1 MPQDLSPFH
10 DKNPFEVLG
19 LQGTEDLPA
28 IRKAFLTIAA
38 KSHPDR
44 LRTKSEAEKAQALE
58 TFLSAK
64 KAFEVLSHPD
74 KRREWSEKLARTR
87 AAPGRP
93 QTPAAPVVPPRETP
107 SAPVPAPVPPRP
119 GPAFT
124 PVHGV
129 PVAPRPGAP
138 VAPPSRGVPAA
149 PPPSRPG
156 PALTPVHGVPTTPPP
171 SRPGPALTPMHGVP
185 VASPPSRAV
194 PTVTPAAPASP
205 EVKTPSLP
213 TPRGGPL
220 PAAMA
225 LQLYKLGMLALESA
239 DYAKALDLFAK
250 AAKASPTPRNQA
262 MELVSRGHQY
272 LSTRFFDRARES
284 FERALQLLPECRE
297 ARAGLELID
306 KQSGRYIKGR

>member
-1 MPQDLSPFH
+1 MSQDPSSLH

-19 LQGTEDLPA
+19 LQGTEDLPT
-28 IRKAFLTIAA
+28 IRKAFLGIAA
-38 KSHPDR
+38 RSHPDR
-44 LRTKSEAEKAQALE
+44 LRTKSEEEKAQALE

-64 KAFEVLSHPD
+64 KAFEVLSQPD

-87 AAPGRP
+87 PAPG
-93 QTPAAPVVPPRETP
+93 
-107 SAPVPAPVPPRP
+107 PAPVPPRP

-124 PVHGV
+124 PAHGV
-129 PVAPRPGAP
+129 PVVPRPPPPAS
-138 VAPPSRGVPAA
+138 PPSRTLPAV

-156 PALTPVHGVPTTPPP
+156 PALTPVHGVPVTAPP
-171 SRPGPALTPMHGVP
+171 SRPGPALTPVHGVP
-185 VASPPSRAV
+185 VASPPSRTLPA
-194 PTVTPAAPASP
+194 VTPAAPTSSEA
-205 EVKTPSLP
+205 KTPPPP

-225 LQLYKLGMLALESA
+225 LQLYKLGMLALESS
-239 DYAKALDLFAK
+239 DYAKALDLFSK
-250 AAKASPTPRNQA
+250 AARASPTPRNQA

-306 KQSGRYIKGR
+306 KQSGRYFKGR

>member
-1 MPQDLSPFH
+1 MSQDPSSPH

-28 IRKAFLTIAA
+28 IRKAFLAIAA

-44 LRTKSEAEKAQALE
+44 LRTKSEEEKAQALE

-64 KAFEVLSHPD
+64 KAFEVLSQPD

-87 AAPGRP
+87 PAPG
-93 QTPAAPVVPPRETP
+93 
-107 SAPVPAPVPPRP
+107 PAPVPPRP

-129 PVAPRPGAP
+129 PVVPRPPPPAS
-138 VAPPSRGVPAA
+138 PPSRTVPAV

-156 PALTPVHGVPTTPPP
+156 PALTPVHGVPVT
-171 SRPGPALTPMHGVP
+171 
-185 VASPPSRAV
+185 SPPSRSV
-194 PTVTPAAPASP
+194 PTVTPAASSEA
-205 EVKTPSLP
+205 KTPP
-213 TPRGGPL
+213 PPPPRGGPL

-225 LQLYKLGMLALESA
+225 LQLYKLGTLALEAS
-239 DYAKALDLFAK
+239 DYAKALDLFSK
-250 AAKASPTPRNQA
+250 AARVSPTPRHQA

-297 ARAGLELID
+297 ARTGLELID
-306 KQSGRYIKGR
+306 KQSGRYLKGR